1 MFLKNPSI
9 SKLTKFF
16 AGSIVIEREAD
27 VEDSKPLV
35 VPSKSDRVITTV
47 DNSNAAAATDKV
59 GADGSYEHFRMVN
72 KCFLMNCDRH
82 SVQSSIFFLRY
93 FFF

>member
-1 MFLKNPSI
+1 M
-9 SKLTKFF
+9 
-16 AGSIVIEREAD
+16 
-27 VEDSKPLV
+27 EDTKPLV

-47 DNSNAAAATDKV
+47 DNSNAADATDKV
-59 GADGSYEHFRMVN
+59 GAEGSYEHFRMVN

-82 SVQSSIFFLRY
+82 SVQSAIFCQRY

>member
-1 MFLKNPSI
+1 M
-9 SKLTKFF
+9 KLTNFF
-16 AGSIVIEREAD
+16 AGSIAIEREAD

-35 VPSKSDRVITTV
+35 VPSKSDRLMTTV

-59 GADGSYEHFRMVN
+59 GAEGSYEHFRMVN
-72 KCFLMNCDRH
+72 KCFLMNCGRH
-82 SVQSSIFFLRY
+82 SVQSAIFCPRY